1 MSRYRFF
8 ITKRVANDHLV
19 REVDRRRHRALWLQ
33 AMTGLVLAAALL
45 GYGWQHFE
53 MIRMGYRLEELRLEK
68 ESLMKLNRLLA
79 LEREHLVSP
88 DRVEAIAR
96 TRLGMVTP
104 TSEQLVFV
112 EETSDGVAELEAPDQ
127 RAGQK

>member
-1 MSRYRFF
+1 VSRYRFF